1 MSKAASNFAAQSAS
15 AARRGLIRLLAL
27 SLSVS
32 LVGLSLATPEV
43 AASPPLVAAHAGRET
58 ASTASSSA
66 SARRNPAAVALG
78 EKVLQALGGY
88 EAYKAFNDKPC
99 RASGKI
105 IQTSGLSGSVNSF
118 NCELVVKREKEKIT
132 ITLLG
137 QPLTTVYDGKICW
150 TKQGDTVL
158 PADAIT
164 ARRIEEDIQHGLL
177 LLEAIPTAR
186 MEMGKP
192 TTIGGRA
199 CESLL
204 IWASDGVPTTFYIDK
219 ENSLVLGSSYP
230 GVDLERGVK
239 VEKLYHYEDYRE
251 VKGTRQP
258 FIVKE
263 FSGEQMV
270 SETQISSVKID
281 ESITDAEFVMP
292 QEKLPVRLTAGS
304 VTIPFEYVSNEILV
318 KAKVNGTTELKFIL
332 DTGATQ
338 SILDRGV
345 MKQLALKLDPVS
357 SAPGESLS
365 MTTGA
370 GSIQAEAVNFRSLS
384 LGDMEL
390 NDVAVAV
397 ADLSGFEQVQKE
409 RPAGLIGANI
419 LKRFLVTVDYENGKI
434 IFEDPNKNTL
444 PEGAIVLNT
453 KPSLGMSG
461 LAVEGSL
468 DGKQNISFLIDTG
481 AAFNNVSESKVKNL
495 VPNPLYRIG
504 MLKGLDGKLVETGS
518 AKFNYLDIDKLR
530 IDGPVFS
537 IAPSRGSD
545 KTPGGIINSSDL
557 AIIGNP
563 LLSRYKVTFDYRNQ
577 RLILTQSK
585 AQKAFY
591 EYQSKLAPLRL
602 DMIKN
607 KNISVVVRE
616 LEILANS
623 ARNKDLPGA
632 EALVRA
638 QLALALCQKNGGDFS
653 PENLFRPLTA
663 QILTG
668 ESSAEDLKL
677 SPYGKARAQE
687 RLKVT
692 DKPLGASADGAEEKD
707 KQSAKG
713 TAGQAL
719 RPEAILE
726 EPEGQLLM
734 AYNLAERSNDKS
746 IQARVLA
753 VWGFLYASQ
762 NPTVDYLNSAKQK
775 IGKAV
780 AMAPTDPEVLASSG
794 YFLSRLESGRISAR
808 AHNLKQSEELNAK
821 EEGRETAK
829 GGKKE
834 SPRSAGKGE
843 GKEAPKGSKSHEAAS
858 GSHKL
863 GVPIST
869 GKGRPPIR
877 SLEDLGKWLVDQIVD
892 QSIMIDPANWLALWT
907 KMERARAQGNMEEA
921 RIIQAQLKHYYPG
934 VNVGPVL
941 K

>member
-1 MSKAASNFAAQSAS
+1 MLIAATSFPAKSAS
-15 AARRGLIRLLAL
+15 AATRGLIRLLAL
-27 SLSVS
+27 SLTVS
-32 LVGLSLATPEV
+32 LVSLSLPVQDAAARAPSRPAEV
-43 AASPPLVAAHAGRET
+43 VGKEA
-58 ASTASSSA
+58 ASTASVASSA
-66 SARRNPAAVALG
+66 KRNPAAVALG

-186 MEMGKP
+186 MELGKP

-204 IWASDGVPTTFYIDK
+204 IWAGDGVPTTFYIDK

-251 VKGTRQP
+251 VEGTKQP

-304 VTIPFEYVSNEILV
+304 VTIPFDYVSNEILV

-345 MKQLALKLDPVS
+345 MKQLALKLDPIS

-419 LKRFLVTVDYENGKI
+419 LKRFLVTVDYENSKI
-434 IFEDPNKNTL
+434 IFEDPNKSSL

-518 AKFNYLDIDKLR
+518 AKFNFLDIDKLR

-545 KTPGGIINSSDL
+545 KTPAGIINSSDL

-602 DMIKN
+602 DLIKN

-616 LEILANS
+616 LESLANS
-623 ARNKDLPGA
+623 AHNKDLPGA

-668 ESSAEDLKL
+668 QSSTEDLKL

-692 DKPLGASADGAEEKD
+692 DKPLGASTNGAAEND
-707 KQSAKG
+707 KASSKS
-713 TAGQAL
+713 TAGQVAV
-719 RPEAILE
+719 RPEALLE

-808 AHNLKQSEELNAK
+808 AHNIKKSEELNA
-821 EEGRETAK
+821 GD
-829 GGKKE
+829 KKE
-834 SPRSAGKGE
+834 NARSTGKGD
-843 GKEAPKGSKSHEAAS
+843 GKETPKGSKSHESAS

-863 GVPIST
+863 EVPISA

-921 RIIQAQLKHYYPG
+921 RIIQAQLKHYYPS
-934 VNVGPVL
+934 VNVRPVL